1 MKTNAFLIRLM
12 ICTLLAWIPLKDMDL
27 RILNLRLDFLAILSH
42 STEIHQTA
50 SLSLM
55 IFLVF
60 LAVFCTSW
68 IVMKSSILISSLT
81 IGLGGLFICTL
92 GFQIPLFTHG
102 FYIPTANFGAA
113 ILITYLVFTGYR
125 LALQETREWRNFQE
139 TETRRALEEMKS
151 NFISLMS
158 HDLKTPIAKI
168 SAMTDKLKREIPPS
182 AAISETLQSLESSN
196 LELKNY
202 INRIID
208 LSRIESQ
215 DITLKLRSHDMN
227 AVIENC
233 IKRLQNKATVKN
245 ITLEKNL
252 EPLFSFEFDEE
263 LIQQVIS
270 NILDNAI
277 EYTPT
282 SGQIWIR
289 SYERHPNVCIE
300 IEDNGPGI
308 PAQYAASVFKKFNKS
323 FQKTSKKG
331 SGLGLYLSKYF
342 IEKHGGQLR
351 LKTEEGKGSL
361 FYFELP
367 ITQKNS
373 PKGPSV

>member
-1 MKTNAFLIRLM
+1 
-12 ICTLLAWIPLKDMDL
+12 
-27 RILNLRLDFLAILSH
+27 
-42 STEIHQTA
+42 
-50 SLSLM
+50 M

-252 EPLFSFEFDEE
+252 EPQFSFEFDEE

-277 EYTPT
+277 EYTPA

-289 SYERHPNVCIE
+289 SYERHPHVCIE

-308 PAQYAASVFKKFNKS
+308 PAQYAVSVFKKFNKS

>member
-60 LAVFCTSW
+60 LAVFSTSW

-263 LIQQVIS
+263 LIQQTKS
-270 NILDNAI
+270 RSRQCNDNALVECKNGAVVRKNLGFYHI
-277 EYTPT
+277 HPSLVKKYNIFFRTWFNPYLNNHRPCGFVTEVVTDHK
-282 SGQIWIR
+282 GREKKI
-289 SYERHPNVCIE
+289 YEFSSAE
-300 IEDNGPGI
+300 I
-308 PAQYAASVFKKFNKS
+308 
-323 FQKTSKKG
+323 
-331 SGLGLYLSKYF
+331 
-342 IEKHGGQLR
+342 
-351 LKTEEGKGSL
+351 
-361 FYFELP
+361 
-367 ITQKNS
+367 
-373 PKGPSV
+373 